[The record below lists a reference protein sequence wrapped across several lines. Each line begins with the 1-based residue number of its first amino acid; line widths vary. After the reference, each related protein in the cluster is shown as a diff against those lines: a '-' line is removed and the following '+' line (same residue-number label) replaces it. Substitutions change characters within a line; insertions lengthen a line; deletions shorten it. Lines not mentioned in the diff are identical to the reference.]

1 MISLGAAR
9 VRRTWHS
16 RFMRELLSNKAGLVA
31 LGVLATLLLIGLGA
45 SWIAP
50 YDPNAQDL
58 LNRLAGPTRSHPLGT
73 DDFGRDVLSRLMSAS
88 WISLRSSGQ
97 AVLVAA
103 AIGIPGGLIAGS
115 FPGFIDGVLSRI
127 ADAIMSLP
135 GVIFA
140 MAIVGVLGPGLT
152 NAMFALGVII
162 SPVIFRVMRAS
173 TTTARHQNYVEAARA
188 LGCSTPRLLARH
200 VLPNA
205 ISPVLVQL
213 TFASGL
219 AIIGEASLSFLGLG
233 AVPPTTSWGTMIR
246 DSSRTIQRSI
256 VPFLP
261 PATMITVTVIS
272 LSVVGDALRQAIG
285 GGRR

>member
-1 MISLGAAR
+1 MNVGAGR
-9 VRRTWHS
+9 MRRMWRG
-16 RFMRELLSNKAGLVA
+16 RFSRELRSNTAGMVA
-31 LGVLATLLLIGLGA
+31 LGVLAALLLIGLGA
-45 SWIAP
+45 SWLAP
-50 YDPNAQDL
+50 HDPNAQDL
-58 LNRLAGPTRSHPLGT
+58 LNRLAGPTRTHPLGT

-103 AIGIPGGLIAGS
+103 AIGIPGGLIAGY
-115 FPGFIDGVLSRI
+115 FPGVIDGVLSRI
-127 ADAIMSLP
+127 AEAIMSLP
-135 GVIFA
+135 GLIFA
-140 MAIVGVLGPGLT
+140 IAIVGVLGPGLT

-173 TTTARHQNYVEAARA
+173 TSTARHQNFVEAARA
-188 LGCSTPRLLARH
+188 LGCSTPRLLVRH

-213 TFASGL
+213 TFAAGV

-246 DSSRTIQRSI
+246 DSSRTITRSI

-261 PATMITVTVIS
+261 PAAMITITVIT
-272 LSVVGDALRQAIG
+272 LSVLGEALREAIG

>member
-1 MISLGAAR
+1 MNVGAGR
-9 VRRTWHS
+9 VRRIWKG
-16 RFMRELLSNKAGLVA
+16 RFSRELRSNRGGMVA
-31 LGVLATLLLIGLGA
+31 LAVLAALLLIGLGA
-45 SWIAP
+45 SWFAP
-50 YDPNAQDL
+50 HDPNAQDL

-103 AIGIPGGLIAGS
+103 AIGIPGGLIAGY
-115 FPGFIDGVLSRI
+115 FPGIIDGILSRI
-127 ADAIMSLP
+127 AEAIMSLP
-135 GVIFA
+135 GLIFA
-140 MAIVGVLGPGLT
+140 IAIVGVLGPGLT
-152 NAMFALGVII
+152 NAMFVLGVII

-173 TTTARHQNYVEAARA
+173 TSTARHQNFVEAARA
-188 LGCSTPRLLARH
+188 LGCSTPRLLVRH

-213 TFASGL
+213 TFAAGV

-246 DSSRTIQRSI
+246 DSSRTIHRSI

-261 PATMITVTVIS
+261 PAAMITITVIT
-272 LSVVGDALRQAIG
+272 LSVFGEALREAIG